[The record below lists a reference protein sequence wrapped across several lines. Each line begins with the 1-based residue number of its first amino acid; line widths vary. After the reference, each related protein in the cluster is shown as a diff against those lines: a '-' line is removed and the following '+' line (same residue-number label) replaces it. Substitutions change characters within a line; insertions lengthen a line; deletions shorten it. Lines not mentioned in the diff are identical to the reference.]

1 MSYVQNTF
9 LENIAFQRYGATITP
24 WSKLGYNPSLT
35 TAEEDI
41 WSAGGSYA
49 FPTAATAMEVV
60 SDSATDNDKGT
71 LIHDGGATGV
81 GGSTTTISVAGENF
95 LTTTAVGDLL
105 IIDKAG
111 TTPEWAYITAATS
124 DTVLTF
130 AGGLS
135 SGGTGAS
142 RTTYHVIDVSATT
155 GIHAVRIEYLDTSW
169 ASKSEIVI
177 LNGNAPD
184 SVDLTGSP
192 YRINSMRA
200 ISVGTNNGAV
210 GNITLQANGA
220 GTTYTYITAG
230 YTRARNSVYTVPA
243 GKTLYVCS
251 ANMGFATTDKSAETA
266 RIRVK
271 ANLVDSTS
279 FLMGGVVGLSD
290 TFWVYVETMISNGSE
305 EIHFPVYPRLPAKTE
320 IKCSA
325 TATGPG
331 AVTTMLRGFLVT
343 N

>member
-1 MSYVQNTF
+1 MSYFNQDWIQKV
-9 LENIAFQRYGATITP
+9 AFGQVSGVTP
-24 WSKLGYNPSLT
+24 WSKLGFNPSLT
-35 TAEEDI
+35 TVEEDI
-41 WSAGGSYA
+41 WSAGGVYS

-71 LIHDGGATGV
+71 QIHDGGATDAD
-81 GGSTTTISVAGENF
+81 GSTTTLKVTGENF
-95 LTTTAVGDLL
+95 STTTAVGDLVIL
-105 IIDKAG
+105 DKAG
-111 TTPEWAYITAATS
+111 TTPEWGYVTAVTS
-124 DTVLTF
+124 NTVLTC
-130 AGGLS
+130 AGGFS
-135 SGGTGAS
+135 SGGSGAS

-169 ASKSEIVI
+169 ASKQEIVI

-184 SVDLTGSP
+184 SVDLVGSP
-192 YRINSMRA
+192 YRINSFRS
-200 ISVGTNNGAV
+200 ISSGTNNGAV

-220 GTTYTYITAG
+220 GTTYSYITAN

-243 GKTLYVCS
+243 GKTLYVS
-251 ANMGFATTDKSAETA
+251 SGTVGFATTDKSAETA

-271 ANLVDSTS
+271 ANHVDNPS
-279 FLMGGVVGLSD
+279 FIMGGVVGLSN
-290 TFWVYVETMISNGSE
+290 TFWVYAEEMVSNGSE
-305 EIHFPVYPRLPAKTE
+305 PLLFPVYPRIPAKVD